1 MLLSDGPI
9 KQITQSYVHLN
20 IMSHSH
26 FRLLLAFIAINV
38 FVISIIAEEKP
49 LAVMKAEY
57 SVLAK
62 SHLTSDGDTV
72 MTENDFVLQIAPGYS
87 CYYSPRTYYVDSL
100 QHDPA
105 GQLVYDRISRE
116 AMEAFMTSGK
126 NYFES
131 MKAQGLFKESSMFD
145 VKDFGASTIFVW
157 DSTGGDRHHYK
168 VEMSDLVWEIGDST
182 RNILGYECILATADY
197 HGRKWQAWFAPEIPV
212 QDGPW
217 QFCGLPGLIM
227 DAESTDGLFSF
238 RIKGLNHCSEPL
250 KSVFDPDKYFLS
262 KRESFLKITDHSR
275 RNRSSS
281 IKALTGGRGKPQTD
295 NAVYFDLIETD
306 YRSQ

>member
-1 MLLSDGPI
+1 
-9 KQITQSYVHLN
+9 
-20 IMSHSH
+20 MSHSH

-145 VKDFGASTIFVW
+145 VKDSEPQQFLSGIQRV
-157 DSTGGDRHHYK
+157 
-168 VEMSDLVWEIGDST
+168 
-182 RNILGYECILATADY
+182 ATATTTRLKCPTLC
-197 HGRKWQAWFAPEIPV
+197 GRSEIRHATSWAMSAYWPPPIIT
-212 QDGPW
+212 DGNGRH
-217 QFCGLPGLIM
+217 GLPRRFPCRMVRGSS
-227 DAESTDGLFSF
+227 AVS
-238 RIKGLNHCSEPL
+238 
-250 KSVFDPDKYFLS
+250 PD
-262 KRESFLKITDHSR
+262 
-275 RNRSSS
+275 
-281 IKALTGGRGKPQTD
+281 
-295 NAVYFDLIETD
+295 
-306 YRSQ
+306 